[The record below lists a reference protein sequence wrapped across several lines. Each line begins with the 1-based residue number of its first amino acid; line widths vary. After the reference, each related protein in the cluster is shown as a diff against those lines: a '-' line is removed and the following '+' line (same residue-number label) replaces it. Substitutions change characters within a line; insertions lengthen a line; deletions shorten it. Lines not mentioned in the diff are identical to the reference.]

1 MAGIPA
7 ETLKELRENAL
18 KSLYFFAKGVLG
30 YDRLNARI
38 HKPLCRL
45 LEKAQELLP
54 KARGYAR
61 DQLAQGIAL
70 GNQVRAELADLD
82 KERPPI
88 YAKIIRM
95 LILLGEGGLY
105 D

>member
-1 MAGIPA
+1 M
-7 ETLKELRENAL
+7 E
-18 KSLYFFAKGVLG
+18 
-30 YDRLNARI
+30 
-38 HKPLCRL
+38 KPLCRL

-54 KARGYAR
+54 KAKGYAH